1 LKVKNEMNMD
11 KLSLIGWVAVG
22 SYLCGSLPFGYWV
35 GKLKGIDIR
44 EHGSGN
50 IGATNVIRVLGKKIG
65 IPVFL
70 LDMLKGVL
78 PVVVAGYYAQQ
89 CGILEIEWIKIIAG
103 LSAIFGHMFTF
114 WLSFKGGKGVATGA
128 GVMLA
133 IMPLETVLSGVVW
146 YGCLKLWRYVSL
158 ASMIAAGVIPLIAM
172 IRMYYSDQWSWVLL
186 IFSIIIAVLVI
197 VKHHSNIK
205 RLLAGTES
213 KVKS

>member
-1 LKVKNEMNMD
+1 MD
-11 KLSLIGWVAVG
+11 KLSLIGWVALG
-22 SYLCGSLPFGYWV
+22 SYVCGSLPFGYWV
-35 GKLKGIDIR
+35 GKWKGIDIR

-65 IPVFL
+65 IPVFI

-78 PVVVAGYYAQQ
+78 PVVMAGYWAHH
-89 CGILEIEWIKIIAG
+89 CGNSGVEWVKIIAG

-114 WLSFKGGKGVATGA
+114 WLNFKGGKGVATGA

-133 IMPLETVLSGVVW
+133 IMPLETLLSGVVW
-146 YGCLKLWRYVSL
+146 YACLKVWRYVSL
-158 ASMIAAGVIPLIAM
+158 ASMIAAAVIPLIAM
-172 IRMYYSDQWSWVLL
+172 LRMNFTDQWSWVLL
-186 IFSIIIAVLVI
+186 IFSIVIAVLVV
-197 VKHHSNIK
+197 VKHHSNIQ